1 MTVKL
6 AQYGSEL
13 DTLSSVLFEL
23 VPCPVW
29 IHDADTLELLYLN
42 PAGRQRLGIPRDD
55 DMPSVL
61 QLLPEWGELPSGPR
75 RLAEASFPRLHTRGS
90 QLLDVELTA
99 RPLSISGR
107 SAWLVVAND
116 LVDRSQAAQA
126 VAEAEARYQSIFHNA
141 VEGIFQTSPSGR
153 YLDANPALARIYG
166 YTSPEELIYGIT
178 DISRQLYVDPARRDA
193 FVRLMQEND
202 AVEGFESEIIRK
214 DGSRVWISECVR
226 AVRNPE
232 GELLYYEGTAI
243 DITQR
248 KVAEEQL
255 RHDASHDKLTGLPNR
270 AYFMHHTEEALRE
283 ALGGQQCALLFIDF
297 DRFKLIN
304 DSLGHLAGDQFLV
317 AAARRLATA
326 VRPGDIVARLGGDEF
341 AILLPG
347 ISSLAVATEVADRV
361 QSVLQKPYDLRGRRL
376 FVTASV
382 GIALGDSTYACAED
396 LLRDADV
403 AMYRAKEQGRARREL
418 FDAGMRE
425 SALEQL
431 QLETDLRVAVERRQL
446 VLHYQPL
453 VDLESGRT
461 IAFEALLRWN
471 HPSRGLVYPADF
483 IPVAEETGA
492 ILEIGAWVVEA
503 ACRQARQ
510 WQVEAGEAPPVSV
523 NISSRQ
529 LIQPD
534 FAEWVGRILE
544 ETGVPG
550 GRLKIEITETVLM
563 DDSEDVCRTLCS
575 LRARGVGICLDDFG
589 TGFSSLSYLQRFPI
603 DQLKIDRAFVARLGA
618 GSTDGAILKAIVDL
632 AHTLGMEA
640 VAEGVESAEQVA
652 ALRGLGCRLAQG
664 HFLSPPLPTA
674 LATHRLV
681 QPARGCTGAEDDAA
695 LLLASRRT

>member
-6 AQYGSEL
+6 AQHGWEVDSL
-13 DTLSSVLFEL
+13 NSVLFDL

-29 IHDADTLELLYLN
+29 IHDADSLELLYLN
-42 PAGRQRLGIPRDD
+42 TMGRQRLGMCAGDGPEC
-55 DMPSVL
+55 VL
-61 QLLPEWGELPSGPR
+61 RILPDWGELPPFPFRRTEAAPR
-75 RLAEASFPRLHTRGS
+75 RLHSARGEVI
-90 QLLDVELTA
+90 DVELTA
-99 RPLSISGR
+99 RPINIAGR

-116 LVDRSQAAQA
+116 LVDRGQAAQA

-141 VEGIFQTSPSGR
+141 VEGIFQTTPSGR

-166 YTSPEELIYGIT
+166 YATTAELMCGIT

-193 FVRLMQEND
+193 FVRLMQEHD
-202 AVEGFESEIIRK
+202 AVEGFESQIIRK
-214 DGSRVWISECVR
+214 DGTRVWISECVR
-226 AVRNPE
+226 AVRD
-232 GELLYYEGTAI
+232 GDGTLLYYEGTVI

-270 AYFMHHTEEALRE
+270 AYFMRRTEETLQD
-283 ALGGQQCALLFIDF
+283 LSSGHPCALLFIDF

-317 AAARRLATA
+317 AAARRLASA
-326 VRPGDIVARLGGDEF
+326 VRPGDVVARLGGDEF

-347 ISSLAVATEVADRV
+347 VKSLAVATDVADRV
-361 QSVLQKPYDLRGRRL
+361 QGVLQKAYELGGRRL

-382 GIALGDSTYACAED
+382 GIAMGDSSYSRAED

-403 AMYRAKEQGRARREL
+403 AMYRAKEQGCARREL

-431 QLETDLRVAVERRQL
+431 QMETDLRFAVERNQL

-453 VDLESGRT
+453 VELESGRT

-471 HPSRGLVYPADF
+471 HPVRGMIYPGDF
-483 IPVAEETGA
+483 IPMAEETGI
-492 ILEIGAWVVEA
+492 ILEIGTWVVEA

-510 WQVEAGEAPPVSV
+510 WREQYGETAPISV

-529 LIQPD
+529 LIQPE
-534 FAEWVGRILE
+534 FAEWVGLALE
-544 ETGVPG
+544 AAGLTGES
-550 GRLKIEITETVLM
+550 LKFEITETVLM
-563 DDSEDVCRTLCS
+563 DNSEGVFRMLES
-575 LRARGVGICLDDFG
+575 LRSRGISICLDDFG

-603 DQLKIDRAFVARLGA
+603 DQLKIDRSFIGRI
-618 GSTDGAILKAIVDL
+618 GSGGTNGAILKAIVDL

-640 VAEGVESAEQVA
+640 VAEGVETPEQAEE
-652 ALRGLGCRLAQG
+652 LRRLGCLLGQG
-664 HFLSPPLPTA
+664 HYFSPPLPIL
-674 LATHRLV
+674 LATHRLGGGG
-681 QPARGCTGAEDDAA
+681 PLSGR
-695 LLLASRRT
+695 

>member
-6 AQYGSEL
+6 AQYGSEV
-13 DTLSSVLFEL
+13 DTLSSVLFDL

-29 IHDADTLELLYLN
+29 IHDADSLELLYLN
-42 PAGRQRLGIPRDD
+42 SVGRRRLGVRAEDGTNSIL
-55 DMPSVL
+55 S
-61 QLLPEWGELPSGPR
+61 LLPDWGELPPLPLR
-75 RLAEASFPRLHTRGS
+75 FAESTSRCLHTLHGE
-90 QLLDVELTA
+90 LIDVELTV
-99 RPLSISGR
+99 RPISVAGR

-116 LVDRSQAAQA
+116 LVDRGQAAEA

-141 VEGIFQTSPSGR
+141 VEGIFQTTPDGR

-166 YTSPEELIYGIT
+166 YATTEELIFGIT
-178 DISRQLYVDPARRDA
+178 DISRQLYADPARRDA
-193 FVRLMQEND
+193 FVRLIQQHD

-214 DGSRVWISECVR
+214 DGTRVWISECVR
-226 AVRNPE
+226 GVRD
-232 GELLYYEGTAI
+232 GDGALLYYEGTVI

-270 AYFMHHTEEALRE
+270 AYFMRRTEEALQE
-283 ALGGQQCALLFIDF
+283 SATGHPCAVLFIDF

-317 AAARRLATA
+317 AAARRLASA
-326 VRPGDIVARLGGDEF
+326 VRPGDLVARLGGDEF

-347 ISSLAVATEVADRV
+347 VRSLATATDVADRV
-361 QSVLQKPYDLRGRRL
+361 QTQLQKEYELGGRRL
-376 FVTASV
+376 LVTASV
-382 GIALGDSTYACAED
+382 GIAVGDSSYTRAEE

-403 AMYRAKEQGRARREL
+403 AMYRAKEQGCARREL

-431 QLETDLRVAVERRQL
+431 QIETDLRFAVERNQL

-453 VDLESGRT
+453 VELGTGRT

-471 HPSRGLVYPADF
+471 HPVRGLIYPSDF
-483 IPVAEETGA
+483 IPVAEETGI
-492 ILEIGAWVVEA
+492 ILEIGAWVIEA

-510 WQVEAGEAPPVSV
+510 WQEQAGSTPPISV

-529 LIQPD
+529 LIQPE
-534 FAEWVGRILE
+534 FADWVGLTLE
-544 ETGVPG
+544 AAGLSGES
-550 GRLKIEITETVLM
+550 LKFEITETVLM
-563 DDSEDVCRTLCS
+563 ENSDGVSRMLDS
-575 LRARGVGICLDDFG
+575 LRARGISICLDDFG

-603 DQLKIDRAFVARLGA
+603 DQLKIDRTFIARI
-618 GSTDGAILKAIVDL
+618 GSGDTNGAILKAIVDL

-640 VAEGVESAEQVA
+640 VAEGVETREQA
-652 ALRGLGCRLAQG
+652 DELRRLGCLLAQG
-664 HFLSPPLPTA
+664 HYFFPPLPTT
-674 LATHRLV
+674 LATRRIAEGGLLTSRLD
-681 QPARGCTGAEDDAA
+681 RGWPG
-695 LLLASRRT
+695 

>member
-1 MTVKL
+1 MTLKL
-6 AQYGSEL
+6 APHGSEVDSL
-13 DTLSSVLFEL
+13 TSVLFDL

-29 IHDADTLELLYLN
+29 IHDADNLELLYLN
-42 PAGRQRLGIPRDD
+42 STGRQRLGLHLEDEATC
-55 DMPSVL
+55 VL
-61 QLLPEWGELPSGPR
+61 KVLPDWGELLPLPLRCADSAPR
-75 RLAEASFPRLHTRGS
+75 RLHTRYGHVI
-90 QLLDVELTA
+90 DVELTA
-99 RPLSISGR
+99 RPINMAGR

-116 LVDRSQAAQA
+116 LVDRGQAAQA

-141 VEGIFQTSPSGR
+141 IEGIFQTTPSGR

-166 YTSPEELIYGIT
+166 YATTAELMAGIT

-193 FVRLMQEND
+193 FVRLMQTND
-202 AVEGFESEIIRK
+202 AVEGFESQIIRK
-214 DGSRVWISECVR
+214 DGTRVWISECVR
-226 AVRNPE
+226 AVRAADGN
-232 GELLYYEGTAI
+232 LLYYEGTVI

-270 AYFMHHTEEALRE
+270 ACFMRRTEEALHD
-283 ALGGQQCALLFIDF
+283 ASGGHSCALLFIDF

-317 AAARRLATA
+317 AAARRLAAA
-326 VRPGDIVARLGGDEF
+326 VRPGDLVARLGGDEF

-347 ISSLAVATEVADRV
+347 VGSLAVATDVADRV
-361 QSVLQKPYDLRGRRL
+361 QGVLQKPYELGSRRL

-382 GIALGDSTYACAED
+382 GIALGDSSYTQAED

-403 AMYRAKEQGRARREL
+403 AMYRAKEQGCARREL
-418 FDAGMRE
+418 FDAGMRQ

-431 QLETDLRVAVERRQL
+431 QLETDLRSAVERRQL

-453 VDLESGRT
+453 VDLKSGRT

-471 HPSRGLVYPADF
+471 HPTRGLVYPGDF
-483 IPVAEETGA
+483 IPIAEETGA

-503 ACRQARQ
+503 ACRQAREWLEQ
-510 WQVEAGEAPPVSV
+510 SDHTPPVSV

-529 LIQPD
+529 LFQPE
-534 FAEWVGRILE
+534 FADWVAHTLDA
-544 ETGVPG
+544 TGLSG
-550 GRLKIEITETVLM
+550 EHLKIEITETVLM
-563 DDSEDVCRTLCS
+563 ENSEGVARMLAT

-603 DQLKIDRAFVARLGA
+603 DQLKIDRAFVARI
-618 GSTDGAILKAIVDL
+618 GSGDANGAILKAIVDL

-640 VAEGVESAEQVA
+640 VAEGVESPEQIEE
-652 ALRGLGCRLAQG
+652 LRRLGCSLAQG
-664 HFLSPPLPTA
+664 HYLSPPLPTA
-674 LATHRLV
+674 LATHRIL
-681 QPARGCTGAEDDAA
+681 QTAPSSIR
-695 LLLASRRT
+695 